1 MKSGNKTTRSIF
13 LLIAVSVSTPACQA
27 HIFSPPARI
36 NLLESSATLK
46 EGEQA
51 AAVGGGGS
59 GALFGFSATAL
70 AATYKKGVSDQF
82 EVGVDGTFVAVD
94 DSHAVANLDPYIWG
108 GRVKAKWAPQKTKG
122 FAAITAGIGG
132 GYSIEG
138 GGYVSPD
145 LGFIAAFENPYL
157 VPFVGVSG
165 FISQP
170 IASKTVDI
178 SHDDEDLGTRLER
191 PQFTWG
197 GYLNAG
203 FKIPFAIG
211 EGQTLNIYAEFHS
224 LYLDDGDEDEFANGF
239 MAGPEIVF

>member
-1 MKSGNKTTRSIF
+1 MKITRYILSIF
-13 LLIAVSVSTPACQA
+13 VAASAPACQA
-27 HIFSPPARI
+27 HLFSPPARI

-46 EGEQA
+46 EGQEA
-51 AAVGGGGS
+51 AGVAGGGS
-59 GALFGFSATAL
+59 GALFGFSATAI
-70 AATYKKGVSDQF
+70 AGTYKRGVSDQF

-94 DSHAVANLDPYIWG
+94 DSHAVADLDPYILG
-108 GRVKAKWAPQKTKG
+108 GRVKAKWAPQKTKNY
-122 FAAITAGIGG
+122 AAVTAGIGG
-132 GYSIEG
+132 GYSIDG

-145 LGFIAAFENPYL
+145 LGFIAAFENRYF
-157 VPFVGVSG
+157 VPFVGVSA

-178 SHDDEDLGTRLER
+178 SHDDEDLGTRLESA
-191 PQFTWG
+191 QFTWG

-203 FKIPFAIG
+203 FKIPFAVG
-211 EGQTLNIYAEFHS
+211 EGQTLNIYAEFHT

>member
-1 MKSGNKTTRSIF
+1 MNFENVMIRHIF
-13 LLIAVSVSTPACQA
+13 LAIAVTVSTPGCQA

-46 EGEQA
+46 TGQQSVA
-51 AAVGGGGS
+51 IGGGGS

-70 AATYKKGVSDQF
+70 AGTYKKGLTDQL

-94 DSHAVANLDPYIWG
+94 DSHAVANLDPYIMG
-108 GRVKAKWAPQKTKG
+108 GRVKAKWAPDKTKG
-122 FAAITAGIGG
+122 FAAVTAGIGA
-132 GYSIEG
+132 GYSIDG

-145 LGFIAAFENPYL
+145 LGLIAAFENRYF
-157 VPFVGVSG
+157 VPFVGASAFV
-165 FISQP
+165 SQP
-170 IASKTVDI
+170 IASKVVDI
-178 SHDDEDLGTRLER
+178 SHDDEDLGTRLES

-211 EGQTLNIYAEFHS
+211 ERQTLNIYAEFHT
-224 LYLDDGDEDEFANGF
+224 LYLDDGEEDEFANGF